1 MRTNSLRAALI
12 AAALAAAAPA
22 VHAVG
27 GLTNVTIIDRDTG
40 QRLPVYRHAGRSYV
54 AGRPGARY
62 AIGLRNQTGERVLA
76 VLSVDGVNAVSGETA
91 AWGQTGYVLGPQV
104 PYQITGW
111 RKTDR
116 EVAAFEFT
124 ALPESY
130 AARTGRPAN
139 VGVIGV
145 AVFRERQVPAI
156 SPPVTVP
163 PSPPSVPK
171 AFGESS
177 SAAPGSAAPG
187 AAASGSGGSRS
198 TAPQSAASNSA
209 SSGASSGSDAS
220 ESGTVGSARP
230 APDATAA
237 DAERRADPQAAARA
251 QADAAAPLRRES
263 RERLGTGHG
272 GRETSVV
279 TRTHFERARSTP
291 DEVITLYYDSRD
303 NLMAMGVI
311 PRPWARPQP
320 QPFPAP
326 AERGYVPD
334 PPA

>member
-1 MRTNSLRAALI
+1 MRTDSLRAALI
-12 AAALAAAAPA
+12 AAALAAATPA
-22 VHAVG
+22 AHAVG
-27 GLTNVTIIDRDTG
+27 GLTDVTIIDRDTG

-111 RKTDR
+111 RKSDQ

-124 ALPESY
+124 ALAESY

-145 AVFRERQVPAI
+145 AVFRERPVPAVT
-156 SPPVTVP
+156 PPVTVP
-163 PSPPSVPK
+163 SPPPVPK

-177 SAAPGSAAPG
+177 SAAPESAAPG
-187 AAASGSGGSRS
+187 SAASGSG
-198 TAPQSAASNSA
+198 TP
-209 SSGASSGSDAS
+209 
-220 ESGTVGSARP
+220 GSARP
-230 APDATAA
+230 APDAATAG
-237 DAERRADPQAAARA
+237 AERRTDPQAAARA
-251 QADAAAPLRRES
+251 QADASAPLRRES

-291 DEVITLYYDSRD
+291 DEVIKLYYDSRE

-326 AERGYVPD
+326 TERGYVPD

>member
-1 MRTNSLRAALI
+1 MRTDSLRAALT
-12 AAALAAAAPA
+12 ATVLATAVLAAAAPA
-22 VHAVG
+22 AHAVG
-27 GLTNVTIIDRDTG
+27 GLTDVTIIDRDTG

-62 AIGLRNQTGERVLA
+62 AIGLRNQTGQRVLA

-91 AWGQTGYVLGPQV
+91 AWSQTGYVLGSQV

-111 RKTDR
+111 RKTDQ

-145 AVFRERQVPAI
+145 AVFRERPVPAV

-163 PSPPSVPK
+163 PSPPPVPK

-177 SAAPGSAAPG
+177 SAAPGSEGSGSAAP
-187 AAASGSGGSRS
+187 RS

-209 SSGASSGSDAS
+209 SPGAAS
-220 ESGTVGSARP
+220 ESTASGPARP

-279 TRTHFERARSTP
+279 MRTHFERARSTP
-291 DEVITLYYDSRD
+291 DEVIMLHYDSRE

-320 QPFPAP
+320 FLAP
-326 AERGYVPD
+326 AGRDYVAD

>member
-1 MRTNSLRAALI
+1 MRTDSLRAALI

-22 VHAVG
+22 AHAVG
-27 GLTNVTIIDRDTG
+27 GLTDVTIIDRDTG
-40 QRLPVYRHAGRSYV
+40 QRLSVYRHAGRSYV

-111 RKTDR
+111 RKSDQ

-145 AVFRERQVPAI
+145 AVFRERPVPAV

-163 PSPPSVPK
+163 PSPPVPK

-177 SAAPGSAAPG
+177 AAPG
-187 AAASGSGGSRS
+187 ADAPAPAASTRS
-198 TAPQSAASNSA
+198 AP
-209 SSGASSGSDAS
+209 
-220 ESGTVGSARP
+220 
-230 APDATAA
+230 
-237 DAERRADPQAAARA
+237 AAAGAQQHAESEASRRA
-251 QADAAAPLRRES
+251 QADAYATPRRES

-279 TRTHFERARSTP
+279 TRTHFQRARSAP
-291 DEVITLYYDSRD
+291 DEVITLYYDSRE

-320 QPFPAP
+320 QPFPVP